1 MNEFERETA
10 HEYLQR
16 WKRVGPALEAIRRR
30 ELRAY
35 DWAKNRS
42 IVASLFEIGVQRAVP
57 RKSCGF
63 IEWNRRLG
71 VVER

>member
-1 MNEFERETA
+1 MNVQRETA
-10 HEYLQR
+10 KEYIER
-16 WKRVGPALEAIRRR
+16 WKRVGPMLEVIQRR

-35 DWAKNRS
+35 DWERNRA

-57 RKSCGF
+57 RTKCGF

-71 VVER
+71 IVKR